1 MATSSARWATA
12 RSGVGIRLLVESF
25 IVMEPFWTIRTGSV
39 PFWMVFNKLP
49 SAEALEQYLDA

>member
-1 MATSSARWATA
+1 
-12 RSGVGIRLLVESF
+12 VGIRLLVESF